1 MLTHF
6 RRAVSLSIVSSD
18 MPIWTTVETV
28 ATVYQHTHDR
38 YHLMLTEPKVCEP
51 YPAKRDPEELR
62 LIWMELSP
70 DRVAMTMQGNGK
82 LSYRHCWERNAYG
95 TSRYWLQ
102 RETVA
107 QSNQFQ
113 LRNFTHQL
121 EMIGTTFPRRLHLD
135 YELWSSHTRMGRYMM
150 DLDIGN

>member
-38 YHLMLTEPKVCEP
+38 YHLMLTEPEVCEP
-51 YPAKRDPEELR
+51 YLAKPEELR
-62 LIWMELSP
+62 LIWMEISP

-102 RETVA
+102 RATIA

-121 EMIGTTFPRRLHLD
+121 ELIGTMFPRRLHLD

-150 DLDIGN
+150 DLEIGH